1 MANKQSSE
9 YAERNSRPIFEVL
22 QKEFSSSGRVLEM
35 GSGTGQHAVRFAAKL
50 PHLVWQTSDLIEN
63 HESINTWLSDSGLSN
78 VLPPLIFDVLD
89 ADIATDSFDAVYSAN
104 TAHIM
109 GVAAVE
115 RMFKLVGTA
124 LADGGTFCLYGPFRQ
139 NGEFN
144 TASNASFHQ
153 NLQLRNPEMGIRDI
167 EDLDGFGRSHEL
179 HRVRLYAM
187 PANNHLAVWKKGAT

>member
-1 MANKQSSE
+1 MTSKQFSE
-9 YAERNSRPIFEVL
+9 YAERNSHPILKVL
-22 QKEFSSSGRVLEM
+22 QNEFLSSGRVLEI

-50 PHLVWQTSDLIEN
+50 RHLVWQTSDLIEN
-63 HESINTWLSDSGLSN
+63 HESINAWLSDSGLSN
-78 VLPPLIFDVLD
+78 VLPALTINVLD
-89 ADIATDSFDAVYSAN
+89 ADIATHSFDAVYSAN

-109 GVAAVE
+109 GFAAVE
-115 RMFKLVGTA
+115 RMFELVGTA
-124 LADGGTFCLYGPFRQ
+124 LAGGGTFCLYGPFRQ

-153 NLQLRNPEMGIRDI
+153 NLQSRNPEMGIRDI